1 MQISYLLMK
10 TMCYLIE
17 LYYTVYIYTSMTMTE
32 SIFIRNQS
40 PLKLKHLNA
49 LKSNLFFSV
58 EDTVPGGVGCVCVYC
73 GVDTQL
79 ESSLLAF

>member
-1 MQISYLLMK
+1 
-10 TMCYLIE
+10 
-17 LYYTVYIYTSMTMTE
+17 MTE
-32 SIFIRNQS
+32 SFFIRNQS